1 MHQGMG
7 LTSSESASDPLSRQL
22 LSSQLLMSTV
32 YCAGAALEDA
42 EEPEE
47 PATAADKAFID
58 DEGVEDEEPEQRA
71 ASARSIAS

>member
-22 LSSQLLMSTV
+22 LSSQLLTSTA

-58 DEGVEDEEPEQRA
+58 EGVEDEEPEQRA

>member
-1 MHQGMG
+1 
-7 LTSSESASDPLSRQL
+7 
-22 LSSQLLMSTV
+22 MSTV